1 MQQHVAQ
8 SADAV
13 EEELLVV
20 GGKRTANSRIRTARR
35 RQLEDRPE
43 EEEGRVA
50 GIAQLL
56 QGLEEG
62 GLALALGLAAGGG
75 GPEEQGTELG
85 GG

>member
-20 GGKRTANSRIRTARR
+20 GGRGAAGRTTARR

-62 GLALALGLAAGGG
+62 GLTLALAMALASS

>member
-1 MQQHVAQ
+1 VEQHVAQ

-20 GGKRTANSRIRTARR
+20 GGKRTANTCSTSRTTARR

-50 GIAQLL
+50 GIAQPL

-62 GLALALGLAAGGG
+62 GLALDLAG
-75 GPEEQGTELG
+75 GPEEQGPELG